1 MRQIRILAVG
11 NLKEKYWRD
20 AAAEYQKR
28 LSRFCQLTIQEIAE
42 ESNPDQSLKKE
53 GERILSAIHPD
64 SLVYALC
71 IEGKAQDSVSFSET
85 VADAMATGKRELV
98 FVIGGSEGL
107 SDAVK
112 ARADRK
118 ISFSPMTLPHQ
129 LARII
134 LLEQLFRGFKIQAG
148 EKYHK

>member
-1 MRQIRILAVG
+1 MRNIRILVVG
-11 NLKEKYWRD
+11 NLKERYWRD
-20 AAAEYQKR
+20 AAAEYEKR
-28 LSRFCQLTIQEIAE
+28 LSRFCNLTVQEIAE
-42 ESNPDQSLKKE
+42 EPNPEQALKKE
-53 GERILSAIHPD
+53 GERILAALHPD
-64 SLVYALC
+64 STVFALC
-71 IEGKAQDSVSFSET
+71 IEGKAADSVAFGEKI
-85 VADAMATGKRELV
+85 ADAMATGKRELV